1 MKIPFISSMFSQRAD
16 NSSSNGASFNKTNA
30 VARLCALFFSS
41 QSILSGVQNVK
52 DMYAHRKDVVDS
64 ADPTKIAVTA
74 YTRKQQLQKGALAAS
89 KIAAGTLVAYKSVK

>member
-30 VARLCALFFSS
+30 IARLCSLYFGS

-52 DMYAHRKDVVDS
+52 DMYAHRKDF
-64 ADPTKIAVTA
+64 ADPTDATKTVVA